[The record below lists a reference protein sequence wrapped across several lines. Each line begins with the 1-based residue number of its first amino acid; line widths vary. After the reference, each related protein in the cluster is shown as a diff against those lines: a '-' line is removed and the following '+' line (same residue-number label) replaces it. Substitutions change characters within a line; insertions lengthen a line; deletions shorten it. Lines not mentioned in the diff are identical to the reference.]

1 MSFVYAN
8 PGTGV
13 GSDSIG
19 WFDFGSL
26 TLTPGQILTNQ
37 TGTLKD
43 GSTVTFDI
51 KSIPSSIVPFVA
63 SPVPRPFSFFGSLQY
78 TGIVGNVALTTPLL
92 PSYSANS
99 TIEVYNIVV
108 KDVNGNVVP
117 NFNAVVADAE
127 STNNFPQYTEHLTF
141 TTTGNPWSLVTTIG
155 PNPPTITGVGTPL
168 VTITGTNQSSQAAYV
183 LATSNPTKLTLET
196 YGREAVAFGFVTTRV
211 TIKKNIGAR
220 INSAD
225 QFDLNIGGSPSNLV
239 STTGSAVGIQ
249 PQSATIYGIP
259 GNTYTINEAMSPG
272 SVSPLSLYTV
282 AVSAVN
288 LTNGGTVPATG
299 SLPLN
304 ITPALGDNIVYTIT
318 NAAPETFT
326 KTVDK
331 AYAKPGDVLTYTITG
346 HNPNNFAVN
355 NVVVT
360 DALPAGTTYAGNL
373 LVSTPYTGTNP
384 NTGITLTS
392 VAPNSD
398 VTISWQVL
406 VNTATPNT
414 QVNNVASVAIP
425 GQPIKNTNL
434 VSTLINSADLIS
446 NGNFSKTV
454 DKTFA
459 KLGDI
464 LTYTLNI
471 HNSGNV
477 AANNVVVTDTVPAGT
492 SYVASSVTSTLPF
505 TGDPTSSIVLTS
517 PIAAGSTATITFKVK
532 VTSVPT
538 INPIENTGKVDYTY
552 TVDPSNPNGEKASGN
567 SNTVTTKIVNAT
579 LETTKTASDNV
590 SYLNQVI
597 TYNLLVKNTGN
608 VPVDSVIITD
618 AINNGTTYLPGSLS
632 VSVPSTGTPDTG
644 INLTNPI
651 LPGNSVT
658 VSFKVTVTSMPS
670 PNPIANKASSAF
682 KYTLNPLNP
691 NGESGSSTSN
701 VVNTLIFRN
710 NYKQEINDLIQSV
723 ALEQAALAAIANSE
737 GLKIQAALAMGNITK
752 DELLC
757 INKSVQDML
766 DSINTLES
774 ILKQKL
780 NIVNCQI
787 NGCTCC

>member
-8 PGTGV
+8 PGTGI

-26 TLTPGQILTNQ
+26 TLTPGQSLTNQ

-78 TGIVGNVALTTPLL
+78 TGIVGNVALATPLL

-99 TIEVYNIVV
+99 TIEVSNIVV
-108 KDVNGNVVP
+108 KDINGNIVP

-141 TTTGNPWSLVTTIG
+141 TTTGNPWNLVTTIG
-155 PNPPTITGVGTPL
+155 PNPPTIIGVGTSS

-183 LATSNPTKLTLET
+183 LSTSNPTKLTLET
-196 YGREAVAFGFVTTRV
+196 YGREALAIGFVTTRV

-225 QFDLNIGGSPSNLV
+225 QFDLNIAGTPNNLVATTGGS
-239 STTGSAVGIQ
+239 VGIQ
-249 PQSATIYGIP
+249 PIFATIYGIP
-259 GNTYTINEAMSPG
+259 GNSYTINEAMSAG
-272 SVSPLSLYTV
+272 SVSPLSAYTV

-288 LTNGGTVPATG
+288 LTNGGTVPGTG

-355 NVVVT
+355 NVLVT
-360 DALPAGTTYAGNL
+360 DALPAGTTYVGNL
-373 LVSTPYTGTNP
+373 LVSTPYTGVDP

-406 VNTATPNT
+406 VNTTTPNT

-425 GQPIKNTNL
+425 GQPVKNTNL
-434 VSTLINSADLIS
+434 VSTLINNADLVS
-446 NGNFSKTV
+446 NGNFSKSV

-459 KLGDI
+459 KVGDI

-477 AANNVVVTDTVPAGT
+477 AANNVVLTDVIPAGT
-492 SYVASSVTSTLPF
+492 TYVAASINSTLPF
-505 TGDPTSSIVLTS
+505 IGDPTSTIKFTV
-517 PIAAGSTATITFKVK
+517 PIAAGSTATVVFKVK
-532 VTSVPT
+532 VTSVPV
-538 INPIENTGKVDYTY
+538 INPIQNTGKVDYTY
-552 TVDPSNPNGEKASGN
+552 TVDPANLNGEKASGN
-567 SNTVTTKIVNAT
+567 SNTVNTNIVKAS
-579 LETTKTASDNV
+579 LETTKTASENI
-590 SYLNQVI
+590 SYLNQII
-597 TYNLLVKNTGN
+597 TYNLVVKNTGN
-608 VPVDSVIITD
+608 VPTNSVVITD

-632 VSVPSTGTPDTG
+632 VSVPSTGDPATG

-651 LPGNSVT
+651 LPGASIT
-658 VSFKVTVTSMPS
+658 VSFKVMVTSMPN
-670 PNPIANKASSAF
+670 PNPIANKAVLTF

-691 NGESGSSTSN
+691 NGESGESSSN
-701 VVNTLIFRN
+701 IVNTLIFRN
-710 NYKQEINDLIQSV
+710 NYQQQITDLIESV
-723 ALEQAALAAIANSE
+723 ALEQASLAAIANSE
-737 GLKIQAALAMGNITK
+737 GLKIQAALAIGNITK

-766 DSINTLES
+766 DSINILES